1 MTKDQKRNLLAFGA
15 ILTVTGVLLNLPT
28 QAQPLQYKTTPMFE
42 NVKLS
47 PDFVPDP
54 LRVRGLSGG
63 PISAQNTAGREE
75 TPTGA
80 CTGFVDEKP
89 DHKIV
94 LTEFFKYLSL
104 RVQSSED
111 TVLVVR
117 GPGGSWC
124 NDDYQDMN
132 PAIVGQ
138 WLSGTYEIWVG
149 SYEPDSYHPYVLEIT
164 HQQKE

>member
-1 MTKDQKRNLLAFGA
+1 MRKDRKQDLLVLGA
-15 ILTVTGVLLNLPT
+15 ISTVTGLWLNLPLL
-28 QAQPLQYKTTPMFE
+28 AQPLQYKTTPMFE

-47 PDFVPDP
+47 PDFTPDV
-54 LRVRGLSGG
+54 LTVRGLSGG
-63 PISAQNTAGREE
+63 PISAQNTAGREDS
-75 TPTGA
+75 PTGP
-80 CTGFVDEKP
+80 CIGFVDEKP

-94 LTEFFKYLSL
+94 LTGFFKYLSL

-132 PAIVGQ
+132 PGIAGQ

-149 SYEPDSYHPYVLEIT
+149 SYTPDRYHPYVLEIT
-164 HQQKE
+164 HQQQN

>member
-1 MTKDQKRNLLAFGA
+1 MTKDQKLNLLAFGV
-15 ILTVTGVLLNLPT
+15 IFSVTGLLFNIPT
-28 QAQPLQYKTTPMFE
+28 RAAPLQYQTTPMFE
-42 NVKLS
+42 NVTLS
-47 PDFVPDP
+47 PDSGPGS
-54 LRVRGLSGG
+54 LTIRGLSGG
-63 PISAQNTAGREE
+63 PISSQNISGREE
-75 TPTGA
+75 TPTGP
-80 CTGFVDEKP
+80 CMGFVDEKP

-94 LTEFFKYLSL
+94 LTGFFKSLSL

-132 PAIVGQ
+132 PGIAGQ

-164 HQQKE
+164 KQ